1 MRGAVR
7 QALLAP
13 GVAKRALRFGISGL
27 FVTGLHAL
35 IAASLIEFILPRPAI
50 ANGIAFVVATFA
62 SYMINTIWSFSQ
74 SLVLA
79 NLLRFLTVAVIGL
92 LLTMAISGS
101 AAAAGFSY
109 WVGIACVVLVVP
121 PCTFLTHTFW
131 TYR

>member
-7 QALLAP
+7 QALLTP
-13 GVAKRALRFGISGL
+13 GIAKRALRFGISGL
-27 FVTGLHAL
+27 FVTGLHVL
-35 IAASLIEFILPRPAI
+35 IAACLIEFILPQPAL
-50 ANGIAFVVATFA
+50 ANGIAFVVATFT

-74 SLVLA
+74 APVLA

-92 LLTMAISGS
+92 LITMAISGS
-101 AAAAGFSY
+101 TAAAGFSY

-121 PCTFLTHTFW
+121 PCTFLMHTFW